1 MRYAAYHKGPASPPQ
16 ERRAGSENPTPVLS
30 QTTLSR
36 PAEDPVSAARL
47 LSYRGVTPALIK
59 PVFRAACALR
69 FSNPGVTDIIDR
81 TNTRLDREIV
91 GAILEGALRL
101 LPVDN
106 TPEGQTTRRAN
117 MAAKAEQ
124 AMAAEETLVHACELS
139 R

>member
-1 MRYAAYHKGPASPPQ
+1 
-16 ERRAGSENPTPVLS
+16 
-30 QTTLSR
+30 
-36 PAEDPVSAARL
+36 
-47 LSYRGVTPALIK
+47 GVTPALIK

-124 AMAAEETLVHACELS
+124 AMAAEETLVHA
-139 R
+139 